1 MAQTISAKTLKSMDP
16 SRVLNLNVGVL
27 GHVDSGKTSL
37 VKTLSTLLSTA
48 SLDKSSQSRQRGITL
63 DLGFSAF
70 LMPLPP
76 SIAKDP
82 VHSNVFDLLQVT
94 LVDAPGHASL
104 IRTII
109 GGAQII
115 DMVLLVVDATKGIQ
129 TQTAE
134 CLVIAEMTTK
144 NLIIVL
150 NKADLFP
157 ESEREERLK
166 AVERDIRHAF
176 RNSRFRDAPMVG
188 VSACVG
194 GEKVAAM
201 TTDATIPNT
210 GEKDGTGHVSANA
223 EKAETMNVNGLLDLL
238 KAKIEPPDRSAL
250 KSSFHFSIDHC
261 FPIKGQGTVITGT
274 CLAGSLKPGDMIEFP
289 SISYQRKVKS
299 MQMFRR
305 KVELIRQGDRA
316 GICIANLD
324 PKLMER
330 GVAAKPGSVKLMKGA
345 IAVVKKVRY
354 FRGTLVSGGKFHVS
368 VGHTTVMATV
378 TFWGAKELYKKLH
391 GHKMIDRIAK
401 LDVND
406 GEVEL
411 NSSSLGNSAELAG
424 LPQLEFDFDEDF
436 LQQDIY
442 AESLSSDMNQM
453 DTKST
458 HGNPLHWAMLE
469 FQTPIYC
476 PLNSLI
482 IGSRLDTDILANTC
496 RLAFS
501 GRLVHKLEAD
511 DNTRIKFYN
520 LKERSG
526 VVCRLGDP
534 FRRNDDGKVVRYD
547 VYGTDLFKKETNM
560 NQFVGLQLVTER
572 GDVGLIQSAFGSSGK
587 FKVGFPA
594 GTDVRNGDKLF
605 LKFKRYV
612 HDSEKK
618 ICQDLNLP
626 LPRIGTRIEP
636 QGKKGKKDK
645 NNGASVDSSKADA
658 IMGIIASMKGEAK
671 DNGHYTIVIVE
682 GFFTPE
688 INVRE
693 KVGLKVR
700 VVNSDY
706 EGTIMGP
713 FGKAG
718 KCKVSFEDGIPSMV
732 GGKVELVEDVIS

>member
-1 MAQTISAKTLKSMDP
+1 
-16 SRVLNLNVGVL
+16 
-27 GHVDSGKTSL
+27 
-37 VKTLSTLLSTA
+37 
-48 SLDKSSQSRQRGITL
+48 
-63 DLGFSAF
+63 
-70 LMPLPP
+70 MPLPP
-76 SIAKDP
+76 SIANDP
-82 VHSNVFDLLQVT
+82 LHSNDFDLLQVT

-144 NLIIVL
+144 NLIVVL
-150 NKADLFP
+150 NKADLFQK
-157 ESEREERLK
+157 SEREEKLK

-176 RNSRFRDAPMVG
+176 RNSRFKDAPMVG

-194 GEKVAAM
+194 GEKVAAV
-201 TTDATIPNT
+201 TTDTTTSNAND
-210 GEKDGTGHVSANA
+210 KDSTSHASANV
-223 EKAETMNVNGLLDLL
+223 EKADTMNVNGLLDLL
-238 KAKIEPPDRSAL
+238 KSSIVPPDRSAL

-274 CLAGSLKPGDMIEFP
+274 CLAGSLKPGEMIEFP
-289 SISYQRKVKS
+289 SITYQRKVKS

-305 KVELIRQGDRA
+305 KVESIRQGDRA

-354 FRGTLVSGGKFHVS
+354 FKGKLVSGAKFHVS

-378 TFWGAKELYKKLH
+378 TFWGEKELYQKFHDDDTINQRAMSK
-391 GHKMIDRIAK
+391 
-401 LDVND
+401 DVD
-406 GEVEL
+406 GEAEL
-411 NSSSLGNSAELAG
+411 NSSSLGKSADLAG

-436 LQQDIY
+436 LQQDVY
-442 AESLSSDMNQM
+442 SESLSSDLNGI
-453 DTKST
+453 DTKGT
-458 HGNPLHWAMLE
+458 HNYPLHWAMLE
-469 FQTPIYC
+469 FQTPVYC

-520 LKERSG
+520 LKEKSG
-526 VVCRLGDP
+526 VVCRLGEP

-560 NQFVGLQLVTER
+560 NEFVGLQLVTER
-572 GDVGLIQSAFGSSGK
+572 GDVGLIQSSFGSSGK
-587 FKVGFPA
+587 FKVGFPG

-612 HDSEKK
+612 HDAEKK
-618 ICQDLNLP
+618 IRQDSMLP
-626 LPRIGTRIEP
+626 PPRIGTRIEP
-636 QGKKGKKDK
+636 QVKKGKKDK
-645 NNGASVDSSKADA
+645 TNGAAVDISKVDA
-658 IMGIIASMKGEAK
+658 IMGTIASMKGEAK
-671 DNGHYTIVIVE
+671 ENGDYTVVIVE
-682 GFFTPE
+682 GFFNPE
-688 INVRE
+688 INIRE

-700 VVNSDY
+700 VTNSDY

-732 GGKVELVEDVIS
+732 GAKAELVQVNQ